1 MNKRAIII
9 YNYFFLLIILF
20 AGFWSII
27 FFRDNKNIQ
36 IFSSFLMGVGYVL
49 WGILHHLSLKSLH
62 IKVVVE
68 YLMFATIVF
77 VILSILIL
85 RS

>member
-1 MNKRAIII
+1 MNKRAITV

-27 FFRDNKNIQ
+27 FFRNNKDIQ
-36 IFSSFLMGVGYVL
+36 IFSSFLMCVGYVL
-49 WGILHHLSLKSLH
+49 WGTLHHLSLRSLQ

-68 YLMFATIVF
+68 YLVFATIVF
-77 VILSILIL
+77 TILTILIL